1 MSFMLSIDLT
11 GKNALVAGVA
21 DDRGFGFAIS
31 KALAEAGARVFVA
44 VWPPAYGVLT
54 KLLALGRLDESLRLT
69 SGDKLE
75 WAAVYPLDAD
85 YDSDAELPAELR
97 ASRRYRELGDVS
109 IAGLARRLERDLGEE
124 RLDIVVHSIANGPEV
139 DRPLLETSRAGYLA
153 ALSTSSYSFTSMVKQ
168 LAPIMNPGSAFLAL
182 THIASSRIVP
192 GYGGGMA
199 AAKAALESDTR
210 TLAYETGRRWG
221 HRVNAISAGAFPSR
235 AAQSIPGIATMIE
248 ESARVAPLPESI
260 TAAEVGAVAAF
271 LSSPLASGVTATT
284 VHVDKGVHALGP
296 ITRSD

>member
-1 MSFMLSIDLT
+1 MLSIDLA
-11 GKNALVAGVA
+11 GKHALVAGVA

-54 KLLALGRLDESLRLT
+54 KLLARGKLDESLRLAN
-69 SGDKLE
+69 GDKFE
-75 WAAVYPLDAD
+75 WAGIYALDAD
-85 YDSDAELPAELR
+85 YDSAADLPAELR
-97 ASRRYRELGDVS
+97 ESRRYRDRGDVS
-109 IAGLARRLERDLGEE
+109 ISALAERIDHDLGDQ

-139 DRPLLETSRAGYLA
+139 KRPLLETTRAGYLA
-153 ALSTSSYSFTSMVKQ
+153 AVSTSSYSFTSMVKQ
-168 LAPIMNPGSAFLAL
+168 LAPLMNPGGTFLAL
-182 THIASSRIVP
+182 THMASNRIVP
-192 GYGGGMA
+192 GYGGGLA
-199 AAKAALESDTR
+199 AAKAAFESDTR

-235 AAQSIPGIATMIE
+235 AAQAIPGLQTMLE
-248 ESARVAPLPESI
+248 ESAKIAPLPEAI

-284 VHVDKGVHALGP
+284 VYVDKGMHALGP
-296 ITRSD
+296 VARRDEP